1 MKKHHKC
8 ECANQ
13 KVTKK
18 WFCDMYRWQT
28 AC

>member
-1 MKKHHKC
+1 MKKHHK
-8 ECANQ
+8 CANQ

-18 WFCDMYRWQT
+18 QSCDMYRWQT